1 MRNLKAIETHY
12 NGYRFRSR
20 LEARWAVFFD
30 SYGIEYEYE
39 LEGFELGNGLRYLPD
54 FYLPAFNVYVE
65 IKPNCCFSLAELK
78 KIDVF
83 ALDGDNNLLLVM
95 GSPTKEEMVF
105 LNRCSTAPLDEY
117 IGENEYGLSED
128 EIVSQYIG
136 MAEDFSLVEFNRNPL
151 NNSLVLVY
159 KERCPP
165 DEISFKESL
174 LKAKK
179 ARFEHGESG

>member
-1 MRNLKAIETHY
+1 MHPKAIETHY

-30 SYGIEYEYE
+30 SYGVEYEYE
-39 LEGFELGNGLRYLPD
+39 LEGFELGGGLRYLPD
-54 FYLPAFNVYVE
+54 FYLPDLGVFVE
-65 IKPNCCFSLAELK
+65 VKPNRGFSLQELK
-78 KIDVF
+78 KIDAF
-83 ALDGDNNLLLVM
+83 ALDGDNQLLLIM
-95 GSPTKEEMVF
+95 GSPTKEEMV
-105 LNRCSTAPLDEY
+105 LINRCSTAPLYEY
-117 IGENEYGLSED
+117 IDENEYGLSE
-128 EIVSQYIG
+128 EEVVSEYIG
-136 MAEDFSLVEFNRNPL
+136 NAVDFSLVEFNQNPIT
-151 NNSLVLVY
+151 NSLVLSF